1 MANENNLKES
11 IYSQVAQRLNLQMI
25 SAFIREGE
33 GVPVLD
39 KRSFE
44 ARESHAYSEV
54 ETAIKELKLDENTA
68 DDILSKVVAYMTTVS
83 DIYFSLGMKA
93 GATLAIKL
101 TDNFE
106 TDI

>member
-1 MANENNLKES
+1 MANENNPKES
-11 IYSQVAQRLNLQMI
+11 NYSQIAKRLNLQMI

-33 GVPVLD
+33 EIPILD
-39 KRSFE
+39 KRTFE
-44 ARESHAYSEV
+44 ARESHAYNEV
-54 ETAIKELKLDENTA
+54 ETVIKELKLDENTT
-68 DDILSKVVAYMTTVS
+68 DDILSKIIEYMTTVS

-93 GATLAIKL
+93 GATLVIKL